1 MLHKHFLR
9 GGITEDFVLSEATF
23 KKKLL
28 LFPVQCKV
36 KNIRVKFAA
45 VLKNLMNISFC
56 WSLFEIAP
64 MLLLKLRHIT
74 DCIYDC
80 MFVFIYFLK
89 YF

>member
-9 GGITEDFVLSEATF
+9 GGITEEFVLSEATF

-45 VLKNLMNISFC
+45 ILEKLNEYQFLLESF
-56 WSLFEIAP
+56 
-64 MLLLKLRHIT
+64 
-74 DCIYDC
+74 
-80 MFVFIYFLK
+80 
-89 YF
+89 